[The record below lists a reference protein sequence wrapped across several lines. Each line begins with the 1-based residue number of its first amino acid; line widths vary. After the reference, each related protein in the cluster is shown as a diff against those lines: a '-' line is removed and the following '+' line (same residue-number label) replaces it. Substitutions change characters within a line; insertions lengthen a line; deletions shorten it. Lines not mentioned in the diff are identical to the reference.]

1 MPTESVKIDT
11 AVIAKVRRQK
21 KKSGI
26 NVGKFFE
33 LAALEK
39 LERDKPFFLTRTIP
53 IEVEELVNA
62 HIESFEKNNPHPSLT
77 KSTKSNKK

>member
-11 AVIAKVRRQK
+11 SVVAKVRKQK

-39 LERDKPFFLTRTIP
+39 LAREIP
-53 IEVEELVNA
+53 A
-62 HIESFEKNNPHPSLT
+62 PPHNNT
-77 KSTKSNKK
+77 NQ

>member
-39 LERDKPFFLTRTIP
+39 LERDKPVLTQSIP
-53 IEVEELVNA
+53 TLNQQQ
-62 HIESFEKNNPHPSLT
+62 
-77 KSTKSNKK
+77 

>member
-1 MPTESVKIDT
+1 MATESVKIDT
-11 AVIAKVRRQK
+11 SVVAKVRKQK

-39 LERDKPFFLTRTIP
+39 IEREKKYLIAADPYSMNRDELNEAAKVFLKP
-53 IEVEELVNA
+53 
-62 HIESFEKNNPHPSLT
+62 
-77 KSTKSNKK
+77 

>member
-1 MPTESVKIDT
+1 MPTESVKIDSS
-11 AVIAKVRRQK
+11 VVSKVRKQK

-39 LERDKPFFLTRTIP
+39 LARTELPKIPRSDVDRDEIL
-53 IEVEELVNA
+53 LSN
-62 HIESFEKNNPHPSLT
+62 
-77 KSTKSNKK
+77 TKSN

>member
-11 AVIAKVRRQK
+11 AVIAKVRRKK

-39 LERDKPFFLTRTIP
+39 LEREKIVIP
-53 IEVEELVNA
+53 QSIPTLNQ
-62 HIESFEKNNPHPSLT
+62 
-77 KSTKSNKK
+77 